1 MSLIIDR
8 LIDEYSQIV
17 ILRYI
22 KLESSFNFR
31 CINSIAS

>member
-22 KLESSFNFR
+22 KLESSFNSR
-31 CINSIAS
+31 CINSTAS